1 MLQAKKTK
9 EQLSVLNLTKPTM
22 NNIPEKTVERL
33 SQYRRI
39 LIDLLPVQE
48 FIYSHDLAALLHI
61 TPVQVR
67 RDLMLI
73 GYSGTLRK
81 GYNIQDL
88 LQKLSNILDSN
99 STANVCIVGMGNLG
113 RAITGYFN
121 GRRSKL
127 KIVAAFDNDVN
138 KTHHLIS
145 GINCYPVNEMFEVIK
160 KENISIGIITTPPEV
175 SADVCEQLVASGI
188 KGIMNYTPARLK
200 VPEHV
205 FLEEYDMITS
215 LEKIAFYIQHR

>member
-1 MLQAKKTK
+1 
-9 EQLSVLNLTKPTM
+9 M

-33 SQYRRI
+33 SLYRRV
-39 LIDLLPVQE
+39 LIDVLPTQDY
-48 FIYSHDLAALLHI
+48 IYSHELASLLHL

-73 GYSGTLRK
+73 GYNGTLRK

-88 LQKLSNILDSN
+88 LQRLSDILDSN
-99 STANVCIVGMGNLG
+99 TPTHICIVGMGNLG

-127 KIVAAFDNDVN
+127 RIVAAFDNDVT
-138 KTHHLIS
+138 KTNRIIS
-145 GINCYPVNEMFEVIK
+145 GIQCYSSNEMYQVIK

-175 SADVCEQLVASGI
+175 AATVCEQLVASGI

-200 VPEHV
+200 VPESV

-215 LEKIAFYIQHR
+215 LEKLAFYIYHA

>member
-1 MLQAKKTK
+1 
-9 EQLSVLNLTKPTM
+9 M
-22 NNIPEKTVERL
+22 NKIPEKTVERL
-33 SQYRRI
+33 SLYRRV
-39 LIDLLPVQE
+39 LIDLIPEQE
-48 FIYSHDLAALLHI
+48 FIYSHDLAALLHL

-88 LQKLSNILDSN
+88 LQKLSSILDSE
-99 STANVCIVGMGNLG
+99 STANVCVVGMGNLG

-127 KIVAAFDNDVN
+127 KIVAAFDNDTTKIN
-138 KTHHLIS
+138 HLIS
-145 GINCYPVNEMFEVIK
+145 GINCYPINQMYEVIK

-175 SADVCEQLVASGI
+175 ATLVCEQLVTSGI
-188 KGIMNYTPARLK
+188 KGIMNYTPTRLK
-200 VPEHV
+200 VPDSV
-205 FLEEYDMITS
+205 FIQEYDMITS
-215 LEKIAFYIQHR
+215 LEKIAFYIQHS